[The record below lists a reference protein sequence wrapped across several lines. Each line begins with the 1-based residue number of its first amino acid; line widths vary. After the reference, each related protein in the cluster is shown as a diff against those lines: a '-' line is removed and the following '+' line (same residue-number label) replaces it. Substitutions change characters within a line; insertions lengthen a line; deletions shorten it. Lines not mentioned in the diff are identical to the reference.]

1 MAQWLF
7 IWDVNLSILLV
18 KEYDL
23 KTHIKGYHA
32 YMTKW
37 TPKNG
42 EILKARPEPE
52 NEYDKYAVAVERC
65 GDVVGHLSK
74 GRSARFAKTVS
85 YFLRASN
92 ENCCRV
98 EVMSKRVNLG
108 DGEGLQIPCIFQK
121 IFCHN

>member
-1 MAQWLF
+1 MAQCLF
-7 IWDVNLSILLV
+7 IYDVNLSIEEDLSILLV

-37 TPKNG
+37 SPKNG
-42 EILKARPEPE
+42 DILKARPEPE
-52 NEYDKYAVAVERC
+52 NEYDKYAVAAERC
-65 GDVVGHLSK
+65 GVVVGHLSK
-74 GRSARFAKTVS
+74 GRSASFAETVS

-98 EVMSKRVNLG
+98 EVTAK
-108 DGEGLQIPCIFQK
+108 E
-121 IFCHN
+121 